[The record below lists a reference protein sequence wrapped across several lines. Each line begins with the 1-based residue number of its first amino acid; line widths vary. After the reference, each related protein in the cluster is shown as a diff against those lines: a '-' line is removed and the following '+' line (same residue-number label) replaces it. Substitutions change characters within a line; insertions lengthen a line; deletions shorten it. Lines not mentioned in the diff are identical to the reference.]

1 MMLRNEKNHRVPPAA
16 ATVGMWL
23 FLAALTMLFGA
34 TMIGY
39 AIIRSRSTSA
49 AAPGSLHLP
58 PLLWLSTAAMLF
70 ASVTI
75 HRALSAV
82 RRERQAQLRQALVL
96 TCALAAIFVVVQTP
110 SMWELLHSQT
120 HLAPSANAQGERLY
134 QLIFALILIHALHVL
149 GGIVGLGLTTRHAF
163 QHRYD
168 HEHYN
173 GVKHA
178 AMYWHF
184 LDGVWIVMFLGI
196 TLAR

>member
-1 MMLRNEKNHRVPPAA
+1 VLRDEKNHRVPPAA

-49 AAPGSLHLP
+49 AALGTLHLP
-58 PLLWLSTAAMLF
+58 PLLWLSTAVMLL

-82 RRERQAQLRQALVL
+82 RLERQAQFRQELVL
-96 TCALAAIFVVVQTP
+96 TCGLAALFVIVQTP
-110 SMWELLHSQT
+110 SMWQLLHSHSIAAAT
-120 HLAPSANAQGERLY
+120 TPQGIRLY
-134 QLIFALILIHALHVL
+134 QLIFSLILIHALHVL
-149 GGIVGLGLTTRHAF
+149 GGIVGLAVTTAHAF

-196 TLAR
+196 SLAR